1 MSPFLQLCIEL
12 NIDEGTCDR
21 AVAEALL
28 YLEQIRTGLIVVK
41 SLGMTE
47 AVERVAA
54 GFPPQFPDPF
64 LKNTVKRSFC
74 DMRAWFLSREKP
86 VIRPGVRITLFS
98 VPVKDTFQ
106 SG

>member
-1 MSPFLQLCIEL
+1 MSPLLQLCIEL

-28 YLEQIRTGLIVVK
+28 YLEQIRTGLIVMK
-41 SLGMTE
+41 GLGMAK

-54 GFPPQFPDPF
+54 GFPSQFPDPF

-74 DMRAWFLSREKP
+74 DM
-86 VIRPGVRITLFS
+86 
-98 VPVKDTFQ
+98 
-106 SG
+106 

>member
-1 MSPFLQLCIEL
+1 MSPLLQLCIEL

-28 YLEQIRTGLIVVK
+28 YLEQIRTGLIVMK

-47 AVERVAA
+47 AVEGVAA
-54 GFPPQFPDPF
+54 GFPSQFSDPF

-74 DMRAWFLSREKP
+74 DM
-86 VIRPGVRITLFS
+86 
-98 VPVKDTFQ
+98 
-106 SG
+106 

>member
-1 MSPFLQLCIEL
+1 MSPLLQLCIEL

-28 YLEQIRTGLIVVK
+28 YLEQIRTGLIVMK

-47 AVERVAA
+47 AVEGVAA
-54 GFPPQFPDPF
+54 GIPSQFPDPF

-74 DMRAWFLSREKP
+74 DM
-86 VIRPGVRITLFS
+86 
-98 VPVKDTFQ
+98 
-106 SG
+106 

>member
-1 MSPFLQLCIEL
+1 MSPLLQLCIEL
-12 NIDEGTCDR
+12 NIDKGTCDR
-21 AVAEALL
+21 AVAETLL
-28 YLEQIRTGLIVVK
+28 YLEQIRTGLIVMK
-41 SLGMTE
+41 GLGMTK

-54 GFPPQFPDPF
+54 GFPSQFPDSF
-64 LKNTVKRSFC
+64 LENTVKRSFC

-86 VIRPGVRITLFS
+86 VIRPGIWITLFP